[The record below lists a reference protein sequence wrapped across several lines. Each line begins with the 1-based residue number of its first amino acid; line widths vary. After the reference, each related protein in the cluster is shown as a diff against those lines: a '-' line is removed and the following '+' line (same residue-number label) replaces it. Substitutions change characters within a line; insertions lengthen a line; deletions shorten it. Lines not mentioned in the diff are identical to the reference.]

1 MADKNGFFDLS
12 KSTLSRRTALKGLAA
27 GAGLTLAPGFV
38 RYSQAQ
44 SVPSRAALSQ
54 LPLTVLM
61 IAYTIFG
68 LWLLATPTA
77 G

>member
-1 MADKNGFFDLS
+1 MIIGGHVLAVLI
-12 KSTLSRRTALKGLAA
+12 AHGLAWR
-27 GAGLTLAPGFV
+27 LRP
-38 RYSQAQ
+38 QA
-44 SVPSRAALSQ
+44 SRAALSQ
-54 LPLTVLM
+54 LPLTLLM